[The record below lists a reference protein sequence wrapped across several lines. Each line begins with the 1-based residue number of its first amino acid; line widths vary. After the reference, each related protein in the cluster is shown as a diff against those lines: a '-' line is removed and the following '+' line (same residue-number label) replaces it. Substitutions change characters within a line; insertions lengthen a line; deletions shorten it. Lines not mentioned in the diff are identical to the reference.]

1 MKSFLKVWLA
11 SLEEYFALILCLLVL
26 MVGIGVKIVSESE
39 IQAFPN
45 FTNTQVQVITQLP
58 GKAPEEIERLIT
70 SPVEVGTAGIRGL
83 IKSRSVSVFGLSVVT
98 LIFDDHV
105 IPQEARIAVSQ
116 RVNDINLP
124 EGAET
129 SLSPES
135 TPIGEIF
142 RYVIKGEATVD
153 EERLVQD
160 WLIERK
166 LKKIPGVADVITFG
180 GVRKVAEVRVH
191 PQRLKTYGLDLEKV
205 ASLIGQDQGNA
216 GGSPIRHGQESTLVR
231 VLGLYEDYND
241 LAASM
246 LTYQDGVPL
255 RVRDIG
261 QVKSGHD
268 LRFGQVGYQDQDDL
282 VEGIVLLR
290 NGYDT
295 THTCAE
301 IRKTISDLNIDLKSK
316 NIQIEPIYDRTE
328 LINASQHTVMHNM
341 VTGVLLVI
349 ILLILGLGLSAWKL
363 TLTVAVIIPLSLIFA
378 LVGVKMFNLTPNL
391 ISIGAIDF
399 GILVETA
406 IFASE
411 ALLFNKVFQLT
422 GKDRAQ
428 KMQEVLTKVL
438 APAFL
443 SAVLLA
449 IAFVPIL
456 TLTGVE
462 GKIFKP
468 LGVTLICAVLAAQVL
483 TLLLLPV
490 AARFIPKLKDSKEP
504 PLEKLSHRLLH
515 SIVHRIEPLLTKKKI
530 LSIVGGG
537 IIVAVLVIFL
547 FIGKEFMPTM
557 NEGAVYIRVIAPSSV
572 SLDTSVELAREIRTK
587 LETIKEAR
595 SIVTQVGRPDDGTD
609 INGPEIVEA
618 LVRLIPPDEW
628 NGKTIQSLIAEIEGK
643 LSELVGVQY
652 SVSQPIKDNVDEA
665 ISGVKGDLV
674 LKFYGKS
681 LDDLIST
688 ADKAAGIIRS
698 INGVDSAQ
706 VDPVRGQP
714 ELRFKINKEVTSRY
728 GLRTA
733 DIGSALES
741 TLLGRKAGNFL
752 DSEGRLIPILVK
764 PLLEG
769 DVSINTLRTIPVLNN
784 SGYSYP
790 LGDLVDS
797 SMVEGVSRI
806 YRDQGVRTLAVK
818 VNVTKRAVVGF
829 VKEASEKLKKELV
842 MPEGMKSEWA
852 GSFENAQR
860 ASNHLLIAVPLCFFF
875 IGLLVHAWYQRFSLT
890 LTLFWEIPFALIGSM
905 LFLIMFGLNMSISAA
920 CGLVVVL
927 GLALLNGMMFLEKF
941 KLHNNAIKALM
952 DSGAG
957 IILSASVAIAG
968 LVPAALSHSIGSETA
983 KPFAVAILGGL
994 ISSLILTL
1002 TLFPIFAHQMNKS
1015 DSRIAN
1021 E

>member
-1 MKSFLKVWLA
+1 MKSFLRLWLA
-11 SLEEYFALILCLLVL
+11 SLDKFFPLVICVLILLI
-26 MVGIGVKIVSESE
+26 GIGMKIVSESE

-70 SPVEVGTAGIRGL
+70 MPVEVGTAGIRGL
-83 IKSRSVSVFGLSVVT
+83 VKSRSVSVFGLSVVT

-124 EGAET
+124 DGAET

-160 WLIERK
+160 WTIERK

-191 PQRLKTYGLDLEKV
+191 PQRLKSFSLDLDKV

-216 GGSPIRHGQESTLVR
+216 GGSPIKHGQESTLVR
-231 VLGLYEDYND
+231 VLGLYEDYDD

-268 LRFGQVGYQDQDDL
+268 LKFGQVGYQDQDDL
-282 VEGIVLLR
+282 VEGIILLR

-295 THTCAE
+295 THTCEE
-301 IRKTISDLNIDLKSK
+301 IRKTIKDLNKDLKSK
-316 NIQIEPIYDRTE
+316 KIHIEPIYDRTE
-328 LINASQHTVMHNM
+328 LIDASQHTVMHNM
-341 VTGVLLVI
+341 VTGVILVI
-349 ILLILGLGLSAWKL
+349 VLLILGLGLSAWKL
-363 TLTVAVIIPLSLIFA
+363 TVTVAVIIPLSLIFA
-378 LVGVKMFNLTPNL
+378 LVGVKIFNLTPNL

-411 ALLFNKVFQLT
+411 ALLFNKVFQYS
-422 GKDRAQ
+422 GKDRSGR
-428 KMQEVLTKVL
+428 MLSVLSKVL

-449 IAFVPIL
+449 IAFIPIL

-468 LGVTLICAVLAAQVL
+468 LGVTLICAVLSAQVL

-490 AARFIPKLKDSKEP
+490 ASRFIPKLGESKEP
-504 PLEKLSHRLLH
+504 PLEKLSHHLIH
-515 SIVHRIEPLLTKKKI
+515 YIVKKIKPLLPKKS
-530 LSIVGGG
+530 LLMWAGGG
-537 IIVAVLVIFL
+537 IVGLVIVIFL
-547 FIGKEFMPTM
+547 LIGKEFMPTM
-557 NEGAVYIRVIAPSSV
+557 NEGAIYIRVIAPSSV
-572 SLDTSVELAREIRTK
+572 NIDTSVELAREVRTK
-587 LETIKEAR
+587 LQTIPEAKA
-595 SIVTQVGRPDDGTD
+595 IVTQVGRPDDGTD
-609 INGPEIVEA
+609 INGTEIVEA
-618 LVRLIPPDEW
+618 LVRLVPPDQW
-628 NGKTIQSLIAEIEGK
+628 NGKTIQSLIGEMESK
-643 LSELVGVQY
+643 LSEIVGVQY

-674 LKFYGKS
+674 LKFYGKT
-681 LDDLIST
+681 LEELIT
-688 ADKAAGIIRS
+688 NADKAAAIIRK
-698 INGVDSAQ
+698 IPGVDSAQ

-752 DSEGRLIPILVK
+752 DSEGRMIPILVK

-769 DVSINTLRTIPVLNN
+769 EMSINTLRTIPVLNN

-829 VKEASEKLKKELV
+829 VKEASEKLKKELIL
-842 MPEGMKSEWA
+842 PEGMKSEWA

-875 IGLLVHAWYQRFSLT
+875 IALLVHAWYQNVSLT
-890 LTLFWEIPFALIGSM
+890 MILFWEIPFALIGSM
-905 LFLIMFGLNMSISAA
+905 LFLLMFNLNMSISAA

-941 KLHNNAIKALM
+941 KLHGDAIKALEE
-952 DSGAG
+952 SGAG

-968 LVPAALSHSIGSETA
+968 LVPAALSQSIGSETA

-994 ISSLILTL
+994 ISSLVLTL
-1002 TLFPIFAHQMNKS
+1002 VLFPIFAHQMKKL
-1015 DSRIAN
+1015 RTGEAH